1 MLKRIIVLLA
11 LAATLAGVGASAPA
25 AAQTAA
31 APAPVAQ
38 AAVARADA
46 NCSPAVMQPPAN
58 YFQIHNSFYCLG
70 GWRRIGPYGPTSG
83 SFCLNLTGFTSPDF
97 PAPNGVSN
105 IMSSGYNQTEH
116 YIRFY
121 DNFDCDGPVLFG
133 MAPFTWRDTL
143 ASTVNNK
150 ASSFELV
157 NIPN

>member
-1 MLKRIIVLLA
+1 MLKRTIVLLA

-31 APAPVAQ
+31 APTPVAQ
-38 AAVARADA
+38 AEA
-46 NCSPAVMQPPAN
+46 NLAASCAPSVMNPPAN
-58 YFQIHNSFYCLG
+58 TFQIHNSFYCLG

-105 IMSSGYNQTEH
+105 IMSSGYNWTEH
-116 YIRFY
+116 YLRFY
-121 DNFDCDGPVLFG
+121 DNFDCAGPILFG
-133 MAPFTWRDTL
+133 MGPFTWRDTL